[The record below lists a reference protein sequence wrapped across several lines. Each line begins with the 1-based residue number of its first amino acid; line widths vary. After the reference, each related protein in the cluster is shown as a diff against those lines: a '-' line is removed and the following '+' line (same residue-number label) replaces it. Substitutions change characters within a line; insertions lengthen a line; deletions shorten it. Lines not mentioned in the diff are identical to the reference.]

1 MLPSDF
7 TPNDFAAAL
16 LSWFDR
22 HGRHDLP
29 WQIAPTPYRVWVS
42 EIMLQQTQVSVVT
55 PYFERF
61 MARFPSV
68 MDLAGAPIDA
78 VLAHWSGLGYYA
90 RARNLHRA
98 AGLIRDHY
106 RGIFPTDLAQV
117 QALPGIGRS
126 TAGAILSLAAHQAH
140 PILDGNVK
148 RVLARYFAIDGWP
161 GRGEVLTALWA
172 CAERL
177 TPLERV
183 GDYNQGMMDLG
194 ATVCTRGKPACERCP
209 VVTGCLACLQGR
221 QREFPASR
229 PRKPLPERDTLMLV
243 AINPAGEILLERRPP
258 TGLWGGLWSLP
269 ETAVGSDPADWC
281 LTRFGNVPLGVEML
295 PARHHTFSHF
305 SLGIRVAAIRIDGS
319 SQQIADH
326 DDRRWLNRADLPAFG
341 LPTPVKAILDA
352 LLTGSQQIEGETP

>member
-1 MLPSDF
+1 MLPPDF

-16 LSWFDR
+16 IDWFDR

-29 WQIAPTPYRVWVS
+29 WQLAPTPYRVWVS
-42 EIMLQQTQVSVVT
+42 EIMLQQTQVSVVI

-61 MARFPSV
+61 IARFPSV
-68 MDLAGAPIDA
+68 LELADAPIDA

-98 AGLIRDHY
+98 AGLIRDQY
-106 RGIFPTDLAQV
+106 RGTFPTDLAQV

-126 TAGAILSLAAHQAH
+126 TAGAILSLAAHQPH

-148 RVLARYFAIDGWP
+148 RVLARCFAIDGWP
-161 GRGEVLTALWA
+161 GRSEVLSALWA

-177 TPLERV
+177 TPRERV

-194 ATVCTRGKPACERCP
+194 ATVCTRSKPACERCP
-209 VVTGCLACLQGR
+209 VATGCLARLQGR

-229 PRKPLPERDTLMLV
+229 PRKPLPERDILMLV

-258 TGLWGGLWSLP
+258 TGIWGGLWSLP
-269 ETAVGSDPADWC
+269 ETAAGSDPTDWC
-281 LTRFGNVPLGVEML
+281 LTRFGSVPLGVEML
-295 PARHHTFSHF
+295 PTRRHTFSHF
-305 SLGIRVAAIRIDGS
+305 RLGIRVAAMRIDGS
-319 SQQIADH
+319 SQSIAGH

-341 LPTPVKAILDA
+341 LPTPVKDILDA
-352 LLTGSQQIEGETP
+352 LLAGPQQIEGETP